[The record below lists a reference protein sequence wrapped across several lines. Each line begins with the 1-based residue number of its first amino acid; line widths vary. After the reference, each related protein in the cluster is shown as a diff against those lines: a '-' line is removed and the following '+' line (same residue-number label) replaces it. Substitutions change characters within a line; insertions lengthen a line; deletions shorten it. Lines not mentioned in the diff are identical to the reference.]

1 MGKGET
7 KTYSDPA
14 SAHPSSLVIY
24 PECAL
29 KRVWEEDSSALCQDG
44 LRDERR
50 NGGQRA
56 DQIAAPG
63 SSQT

>member
-1 MGKGET
+1 MGKGES

-44 LRDERR
+44 LRDEKRSK
-50 NGGQRA
+50 G
-56 DQIAAPG
+56 
-63 SSQT
+63 

>member
-29 KRVWEEDSSALCQDG
+29 KKGVGGRLQCFVSRWAQRREK
-44 LRDERR
+44 ERR
-50 NGGQRA
+50 
-56 DQIAAPG
+56 
-63 SSQT
+63 TVC